1 MENVWIEPGG
11 TPDPGYTD
19 EQLTRARAFAAQDI
33 QASRTQLAARFG
45 LGDVCAEIVEQSGLG
60 TAGALQPLARQLGY
74 VAHTLEKYL
83 RVTRMAGAGLR
94 ERLTASA
101 VHVPWT
107 CVVTACVTDPAE
119 HARRVGLL
127 LGRVAGAERAGWPT
141 VLDAAEYCRAVG
153 LADSAEGG
161 TQALDE
167 IAAQLSRED
176 VREAVVAELTKT
188 PEALLAVLQNPA
200 VCEALRD
207 QELARHVR
215 EQLRPTPD
223 PDEELVREL
232 IGADERDSRSDWTIR
247 YFGLAHKCR
256 EILLLGPDDF
266 AHVDDP
272 DVWQSV
278 ESIRDS
284 VVSWANRV
292 LEKRPRTIRL
302 LPSGK

>member
-11 TPDPGYTD
+11 SPDPGYTD
-19 EQLTRARAFAAQDI
+19 EQFTRARAFAAQDV

-45 LGDVCAEIVEQSGLG
+45 LGDICAEIVEQSGLG

-83 RVTRMAGAGLR
+83 RVTRLAGAGLR

-127 LGRVAGAERAGWPT
+127 LGRLSGAERSGWPT
-141 VLDAAEYCRAVG
+141 VLDTAEYCRAVG
-153 LADSAEGG
+153 LADPADCG
-161 TQALDE
+161 TPMADE
-167 IAAQLSRED
+167 IAARLGRED

-188 PEALLAVLQNPA
+188 PEALQTVLRNPA
-200 VCEALRD
+200 VREALQD
-207 QELARHVR
+207 PGVARYLR
-215 EQLRPTPD
+215 EQMRPAPD
-223 PDEELVREL
+223 PDEELVRDL
-232 IGADERDSRSDWTIR
+232 IASDERDPRSDWTIR

-284 VVSWANRV
+284 VASWADRV

-302 LPSGK
+302 LTGK